1 MHTLFRDI
9 RYGVRSL
16 LKQPGFTTVAVITLA
31 LGIGATTA
39 IFSVVNTVLL
49 RPLPYPDSH
58 RLMVIW
64 GNYRGLNIERLPAK
78 AAEYDDYSKQS
89 QAFDTVAAY
98 SNHSFNVSTGSEPER
113 IRGAFVTANLF
124 PMLEGRPTEGRV
136 FTAAEQQV
144 DRDRL
149 AVLSYGFWQ
158 RHFGGDRGIINRTV
172 TLDDQTYTVIGV
184 MPPDFQFPHPSFPW
198 GEPAEVWVPLTY
210 SPEQV
215 AKRQGPYYLNVL
227 AHLAP
232 GVSLERARSDMSA
245 LGQRFERE
253 QRGYRGPNGEDGGW
267 RISVA
272 PLQEEIIGGSR
283 RALLVLFVAVGLL
296 LLIACANVANLL
308 LMRAAKRSR
317 ELAIRT
323 ALGASRW
330 RIIRQLLAEGLLLT
344 TLGAGLGLVF
354 ARWGVDLLTALGPA
368 ILPRANELS
377 IDARVLIFTAVTA
390 TLISI
395 AFGLVPARQA
405 SLLDLQRTLKSGRH
419 ATSSHQGHWSNL
431 LVVSEVAIAVLLLI
445 GSGLMVKSLLHL
457 QRTNPGIVT
466 AQLTSVE
473 IDLSASRYRDAS
485 QASGFY
491 KQLVERVGS
500 LPGVQAVTFSTLQ
513 PLSGAASSDPFA
525 IEGLALDPAN
535 LTSAGW
541 QVVGANY
548 LRTLGVPLLK
558 GRDLTPQDI
567 EPGAPVVAVINEKM
581 AARYWP
587 NEDPLGRRITLGLPR
602 PDNPWITIVGV
613 AKDVP
618 HRALDSQPEPD
629 WYLSRAL
636 SPQRHRYLFVRSAT
650 STASLA
656 SAIRK
661 EVATIDRDQPV
672 TSIKAMGEVISA
684 TTAPRQFNTVLLG
697 VFAALALLFATL
709 GIYSVISYSVVLRTQ
724 EIGIRVAL
732 GARRSAISTLV
743 IRRGMKLALIGAALG
758 LAGAFAITR
767 LMSSLLFGISPADPL
782 TFAAVSLVLLA
793 TALLACLIPARR
805 ATRVDPLVALRNE

>member
-1 MHTLFRDI
+1 MHTLFGDI

-39 IFSVVNTVLL
+39 IFSVVNTLLL

-98 SNHSFNVSTGSEPER
+98 SNHSFNVSAGSEPER

-124 PMLEGRPTEGRV
+124 PILEGRPTEGRV
-136 FTAAEQQV
+136 FREAEQQV

-149 AVLSYGFWQ
+149 AVFSYGFWQ
-158 RHFGGDRGIINRTV
+158 RRFGGDRGIINRTV

-210 SPEQV
+210 SAEQV

-267 RISVA
+267 RITVA

-344 TLGAGLGLVF
+344 TLGAGLGLVV
-354 ARWGVDLLTALGPA
+354 ARWGIDLLTALGPA

-377 IDARVLIFTAVTA
+377 IDTRVLIFTAVTA

-405 SLLDLQRTLKSGRH
+405 SLLDLQGTLKSGRH

-445 GSGLMVKSLLHL
+445 GSGLLIRSLLHL
-457 QRTNPGIVT
+457 QRTNPGIV
-466 AQLTSVE
+466 ADQLTSVE

-491 KQLVERVGS
+491 KQLADSVGS
-500 LPGVQAVTFSTLQ
+500 LPGVQAVTFSALQ

-525 IEGLALDPAN
+525 IEGRTLDPAN

-548 LRTLGVPLLK
+548 VRTLGVLLLK
-558 GRDLTPQDI
+558 GRDLHPQDI
-567 EPGAPVVAVINEKM
+567 EPGAPV
-581 AARYWP
+581 
-587 NEDPLGRRITLGLPR
+587 
-602 PDNPWITIVGV
+602 
-613 AKDVP
+613 
-618 HRALDSQPEPD
+618 
-629 WYLSRAL
+629 
-636 SPQRHRYLFVRSAT
+636 
-650 STASLA
+650 AS
-656 SAIRK
+656 
-661 EVATIDRDQPV
+661 
-672 TSIKAMGEVISA
+672 G
-684 TTAPRQFNTVLLG
+684 
-697 VFAALALLFATL
+697 
-709 GIYSVISYSVVLRTQ
+709 
-724 EIGIRVAL
+724 
-732 GARRSAISTLV
+732 
-743 IRRGMKLALIGAALG
+743 
-758 LAGAFAITR
+758 
-767 LMSSLLFGISPADPL
+767 
-782 TFAAVSLVLLA
+782 
-793 TALLACLIPARR
+793 
-805 ATRVDPLVALRNE
+805 